1 MVIIW
6 DEPKRYANIDK
17 HGIDFAA
24 IGVEFFLGAMV
35 KPAREGRWVAIGKLD
50 GIIVVIFAMVGSEA
64 ISIISARPASA
75 KERKLLA

>member
-6 DEPKRYANIDK
+6 DEPKRYANLDK

-35 KPAREGRWVAIGKLD
+35 KPAREGRWVAIGELD
-50 GIIVVIFAMVGSEA
+50 GIIVVIFATVGSEA

-75 KERKLLA
+75 KERTLLA